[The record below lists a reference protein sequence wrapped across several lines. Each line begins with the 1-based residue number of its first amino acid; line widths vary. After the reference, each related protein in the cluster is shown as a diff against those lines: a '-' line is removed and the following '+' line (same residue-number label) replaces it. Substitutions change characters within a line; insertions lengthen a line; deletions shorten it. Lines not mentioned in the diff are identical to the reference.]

1 MRRIHFLQHWFELSG
16 PAAEEALHDLRAM
29 GKFISIDLSNEPVP
43 DETTICNF
51 CHLMERNSLGD
62 ELFRLVNVYLA
73 ENGMKLNP
81 GTFVDATI
89 ITTKNK
95 EINRNPDMH
104 QTHKGNQWY
113 SWHEGLYWRG
123 LIHSI
128 AVTPANIHDSQV
140 LEDLLHGNETRV
152 RGDSAYA
159 GQKDKLTKHAPKAKD
174 FTPKKACRN
183 RQLTGQE
190 PSANRYKSRTRAR
203 VRACIRCNEAAVWF

>member
-1 MRRIHFLQHWFELSG
+1 MRRIHFLQHWFELSD

-29 GKFISIDLSNEPVP
+29 GKFVSIDLSNEPVP

-81 GTFVDATI
+81 GTLVDATI

-113 SWHEGLYWRG
+113 SWHEGLILAWTDP
-123 LIHSI
+123 L
-128 AVTPANIHDSQV
+128 NCCD
-140 LEDLLHGNETRV
+140 
-152 RGDSAYA
+152 
-159 GQKDKLTKHAPKAKD
+159 
-174 FTPKKACRN
+174 
-183 RQLTGQE
+183 TGQY
-190 PSANRYKSRTRAR
+190 P
-203 VRACIRCNEAAVWF
+203 